1 MPHHPNFLQLLEQF
15 AQKFVYNLLKQK
27 RERPNNGIFFGL
39 GCLLSVPQ
47 ESHLRMKNQY
57 NCFKLSKRFSYS
69 GPFFPRI
76 QASLNFCCY
85 TWHLTMNA
93 ILLKVKAEKFLE
105 NLSIMAPAPENF
117 CYHFGISLKKRWE
130 QI

>member
-1 MPHHPNFLQLLEQF
+1 
-15 AQKFVYNLLKQK
+15 
-27 RERPNNGIFFGL
+27 
-39 GCLLSVPQ
+39 
-47 ESHLRMKNQY
+47 
-57 NCFKLSKRFSYS
+57 
-69 GPFFPRI
+69 
-76 QASLNFCCY
+76 
-85 TWHLTMNA
+85 MNA